1 MQRPGPGPVRL
12 PGSAHC
18 GRPHR
23 AAGSAARTKSGGR
36 ARGRP
41 LRSAHARDPPPAQR
55 PRRRPARF
63 ERGNRAY
70 FAASVPDRGDAFFD
84 RFEEL
89 LAERLAE
96 QASGTCHFHILTGQ
110 DGEILGRVNLVDAAG
125 GTAELGCRIA
135 EHATGRGL
143 AGDAVRQACGLAVT
157 AYGLT
162 SLYAV
167 TTVDNPASQ
176 AS

>member
-1 MQRPGPGPVRL
+1 MPEIHLLRED
-12 PGSAHC
+12 H
-18 GRPHR
+18 
-23 AAGSAARTKSGGR
+23 AA
-36 ARGRP
+36 P
-41 LRSAHARDPPPAQR
+41 LLA
-55 PRRRPARF
+55 F
-63 ERGNRAY
+63 EQENRAY

-96 QASGTCHFHILTGQ
+96 QAAGTCHFHVLTGQ
-110 DGEILGRVNLVDAAG
+110 DGEVLGRVNLVDAAD
-125 GTAELGCRIA
+125 GTAELGYRIA

-143 AGDAVRQACGLAVT
+143 AGDAVRQVCELAVT

-167 TTVDNPASQ
+167 TTVDNPASK
-176 AS
+176 AVLTRAGFHPAGTVPDLAGRPGLRFERDLTTKAAT